1 MKANALTKQ
10 LKDWLWPIIAGV
22 ALGFA
27 LLSGDKIAPNPTVNT
42 EAQDGYRQAVN
53 HAAPAVVSIYSRK
66 VTESS
71 EQDRA
76 QAQLSRNLGVLRQ
89 DENESTVLGSGVV
102 IRSDG
107 YIATNRHVI
116 ADATDILVVFA
127 DGREARAELLGDDAF
142 SDLAVLKVEFNN
154 LHTLALEEPSE
165 IFVGDIVLAIGN
177 PFGVGLT
184 VTQGIISA
192 TERLNI
198 NSGAS
203 VYLQTDAAINPGNS
217 GGPLV
222 NTNGELVGISTSV
235 LGSRTEGISFA
246 IPTSTIK
253 YVVESIIEN
262 GRVSRG
268 WLGISGGSLTNSLIR
283 SLGLPTEQGLGIIA
297 VAPNGPAD
305 LAGLQAGDIII
316 GWGGSPLTSPALVA
330 RQVATAEAGQKLE
343 LTVWR
348 NGRSFKAELIVAEQ
362 PSE

>member
-1 MKANALTKQ
+1 MKTNALTKH
-10 LKDWLWPIIAGV
+10 LRDWLWPIIAGV
-22 ALGFA
+22 ALG
-27 LLSGDKIAPNPTVNT
+27 LVVLSGDTIAPNPSPNS
-42 EAQDGYRQAVN
+42 ERQEGYRQAVN

-66 VTESS
+66 ITESS

-89 DENESTVLGSGVV
+89 GENESTVLGSGVV
-102 IRSDG
+102 VRSDG

-127 DGREARAELLGDDAF
+127 DGREARAELLGDDSF
-142 SDLAVLKVEFNN
+142 SDLAVLKVELND

-222 NTNGELVGISTSV
+222 NTHGELVGISTSV
-235 LGSRTEGISFA
+235 LGSQTEGISFA

-297 VAPNGPAD
+297 VAPDGPAD

-316 GWGGSPLTSPALVA
+316 GWGGAPLTSPALVA

-348 NGRSFKAELIVAEQ
+348 SGTSFKAELIVAEQ